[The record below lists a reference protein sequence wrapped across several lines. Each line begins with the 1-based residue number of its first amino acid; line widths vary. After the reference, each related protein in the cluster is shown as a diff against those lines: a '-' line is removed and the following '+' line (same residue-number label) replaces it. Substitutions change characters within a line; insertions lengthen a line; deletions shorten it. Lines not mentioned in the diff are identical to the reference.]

1 MPPEKPIQSSKP
13 LRLRANERRSLLV
26 IGDIFMAS
34 VALMIALIFWS
45 EADVSGS
52 FSMNFL
58 RRTPGWFFLL
68 PLVWPILM
76 VGLHEEHRARSLEQ
90 TLRGIA
96 LAAVLGFGLYLLV
109 YFSSEPKSLPRRG
122 VAAFIISVSVLELAW
137 RLFYI
142 RLFTAPQFMR
152 RVLLVGAGETG
163 RIMLQIINHL
173 TPRPFVMI
181 GVIDDD
187 PSKIGTKIEEYTV
200 IGGSECLLDTIER
213 ENITDLI
220 VAISGQMRGS
230 MFQALLDAQEIGMD
244 ITRMPV
250 AYEEL
255 LDRVPIRYLEAD
267 WILRAFVDQTR
278 VDAFYEITKRL
289 LDLSGGLA
297 GAIALCILLP
307 FVALAI
313 YVDSGRPIFYSQ
325 VRMGRGGKHYRILK
339 FRTMRQNAEP
349 DGQPQWAEEN
359 DRRATRVGRILRK
372 THIDEIPQVVNVLSG
387 EMSLVG
393 PRAERPELVDWFQQH
408 VPFYRAR
415 LLVKP
420 GITGWAQVN
429 QDYAATIDETIEKL
443 EYDLYYI
450 KHRSMWMDVRVLMR
464 TPTMV
469 LGLRGR

>member
-45 EADVSGS
+45 EADVGGS

-163 RIMLQIINHL
+163 RIMLQIINNL

-187 PSKIGTKIEEYTV
+187 PGKIGTKIEEYTV
-200 IGGSECLLDTIER
+200 IGGSECLLATIER

>member
-122 VAAFIISVSVLELAW
+122 VAAFIVSVSVLELAW

-163 RIMLQIINHL
+163 RIMLQIINNL

-187 PSKIGTKIEEYTV
+187 PGKIGTKIEEYTV
-200 IGGSECLLDTIER
+200 IGGSECLLATIER

-297 GAIALCILLP
+297 GAIALSILLP

>member
-45 EADVSGS
+45 EADIGGS

-58 RRTPGWFFLL
+58 SRTPGWFFLL

-163 RIMLQIINHL
+163 KIMLQIINHL

-187 PSKIGTKIEEYTV
+187 PGKIGTKIEEYTV
-200 IGGSECLLDTIER
+200 IGGSECLLATIER

-278 VDAFYEITKRL
+278 VDAFY
-289 LDLSGGLA
+289 
-297 GAIALCILLP
+297 
-307 FVALAI
+307 
-313 YVDSGRPIFYSQ
+313 
-325 VRMGRGGKHYRILK
+325 
-339 FRTMRQNAEP
+339 
-349 DGQPQWAEEN
+349 
-359 DRRATRVGRILRK
+359 
-372 THIDEIPQVVNVLSG
+372 
-387 EMSLVG
+387 
-393 PRAERPELVDWFQQH
+393 
-408 VPFYRAR
+408 
-415 LLVKP
+415 
-420 GITGWAQVN
+420 
-429 QDYAATIDETIEKL
+429 
-443 EYDLYYI
+443 
-450 KHRSMWMDVRVLMR
+450 
-464 TPTMV
+464 
-469 LGLRGR
+469 

>member
-26 IGDIFMAS
+26 IGDIFMAA

-45 EADVSGS
+45 EADIGGS

-122 VAAFIISVSVLELAW
+122 VAAFIVSVSVLELAW

-163 RIMLQIINHL
+163 RIMLQIINNL

-187 PSKIGTKIEEYTV
+187 PGKIGTKIEEYTV
-200 IGGSECLLDTIER
+200 IGGSECLLATIER

-297 GAIALCILLP
+297 GAIALSILLP

>member
-1 MPPEKPIQSSKP
+1 MPNNKSTQSSRT
-13 LRLRANERRSLLV
+13 LRLRSDERRRLLV
-26 IGDIFMAS
+26 IGDIFMAG
-34 VALMIALIFWS
+34 VALMIALIIWAV
-45 EADVSGS
+45 ADIGGA
-52 FSMNFL
+52 FTMDFL

-68 PLVWPILM
+68 PLAWPIFM
-76 VGLHEEHRARSLEQ
+76 VGLHEEHRSRSTEQ

-109 YFSSEPKSLPRRG
+109 YFTSEPKSLPRRG
-122 VAAFIISVSVLELAW
+122 IAAFVISVSLLELAW

-142 RLFTAPQFMR
+142 RMLNAPQFMR
-152 RVLLVGAGETG
+152 RVLVIGAGETG
-163 RIMLQIINHL
+163 TIIL
-173 TPRPFVMI
+173 KIIDSFSPRPFI
-181 GVIDDD
+181 IAGIIDDD
-187 PSKIGTKIEEYTV
+187 PNKIGTKIADHAV
-200 IGGSECLLDTIER
+200 LGGSECLLETIER

-220 VAISGQMRGS
+220 VAISGQMKGS
-230 MFQALLDAQEIGMD
+230 MFQALLDAQEAGVD

-255 LDRVPIRYLEAD
+255 LNRVPIRYLEAD
-267 WILRAFVDQTR
+267 WILRSFVDQAR
-278 VDAFYEITKRL
+278 VDAFYELSKRAI
-289 LDLSGGLA
+289 DICGGIA
-297 GAIALCILLP
+297 GGIVFCMFFPI
-307 FVALAI
+307 VALAT
-313 YVDSGRPIFYSQ
+313 YLDSGLPIFYSQ
-325 VRMGRGGKHYRILK
+325 VRLGKGGKRYRIIK

-359 DRRATRVGRILRK
+359 DSRATRVGRILRK
-372 THIDEIPQVVNVLSG
+372 THIDELPQIINVLSG

-429 QDYAATIDETIEKL
+429 QDYAATVDETMEKL

-450 KHRSMWMDVRVLMR
+450 KHRSTWMDIRVILR
-464 TPTMV
+464 TPAMV